1 MRVEALKTLDLDPHA
16 RLYTTVFNGQPWN
29 ENWSVANAS
38 QRLNCYRSTPN
49 FIGVEAHEGEAL
61 LGFIIGNFEPYQS
74 GQVYVL
80 KEMCVATQVQR
91 KGVGAQMLG
100 KLHAILQDSKIET
113 VNLVTRKDSD
123 AESFYMKHGYAQ
135 AQRVGLYI
143 RHLRD

>member
-1 MRVEALKTLDLDPHA
+1 MRIEALTTFDLEPHA
-16 RLYTTVFNGQPWN
+16 QLYTAVFNGQPWN
-29 ENWSVANAS
+29 ENWSVTNAS

-49 FIGVEAHEGEAL
+49 FIGIEAQEGGNL

-80 KEMCVATQVQR
+80 KEMCVASQAQR
-91 KGVGAQMLG
+91 KGVGTQMLS
-100 KLHAILQDSKIET
+100 KLHAILQDNNIET

-123 AESFYMKHGYAQ
+123 AESFYTKHGYVQ
-135 AQRVGLYI
+135 TQRVGLYI